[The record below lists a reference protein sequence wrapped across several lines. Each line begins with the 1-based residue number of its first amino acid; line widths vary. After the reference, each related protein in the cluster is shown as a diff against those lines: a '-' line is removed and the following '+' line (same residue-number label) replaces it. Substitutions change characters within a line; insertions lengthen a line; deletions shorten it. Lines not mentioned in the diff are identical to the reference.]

1 MEDEGG
7 TDIDDLASVAQRDG
21 KDQPARRVWGELGFV
36 AWSHLMGQRSSSE
49 SRRDRERQN

>member
-7 TDIDDLASVAQRDG
+7 TDVDDLASVAQRDG
-21 KDQPARRVWGELGFV
+21 KDQPARRVWAELGFV